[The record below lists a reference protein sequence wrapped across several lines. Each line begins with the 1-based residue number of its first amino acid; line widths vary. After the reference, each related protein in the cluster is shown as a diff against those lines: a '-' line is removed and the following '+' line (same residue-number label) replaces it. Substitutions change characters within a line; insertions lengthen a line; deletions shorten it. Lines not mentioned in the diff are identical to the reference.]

1 MRPRERSS
9 GGSLDIPLSFCRM
22 WRVRKCTH
30 ILPLYRIAPDDFV
43 AGDVIRRGTSMTS
56 TLGPRVHLAGS
67 TDTVDGRPPD
77 AAPTRDDWQLDAACR
92 ETDGSWFFPPERERE
107 SARLKR
113 VAKAK
118 TVCRQC
124 PVLADCR
131 AYAVRVGE
139 PFGVWG
145 GLSEEERPQSPDRD
159 SKIAELDA
167 RSKVPAKRRSSRK
180 TGQRQQARV
189 S

>member
-1 MRPRERSS
+1 
-9 GGSLDIPLSFCRM
+9 
-22 WRVRKCTH
+22 
-30 ILPLYRIAPDDFV
+30 
-43 AGDVIRRGTSMTS
+43 MTS
-56 TLGPRVHLAGS
+56 TLGPRVHLAGRP
-67 TDTVDGRPPD
+67 DTVDGRAPD
-77 AAPTRDDWQLDAACR
+77 VAPTRDDWQLDAACR

-145 GLSEEERPQSPDRD
+145 GLSEDERPQPDDQARKV
-159 SKIAELDA
+159 SELDA
-167 RSKVPAKRRSSRK
+167 RSKVTRTRRRTSAAAGQPASR
-180 TGQRQQARV
+180 A

>member
-1 MRPRERSS
+1 
-9 GGSLDIPLSFCRM
+9 
-22 WRVRKCTH
+22 
-30 ILPLYRIAPDDFV
+30 
-43 AGDVIRRGTSMTS
+43 MTS

-107 SARLKR
+107 SARIKR
-113 VAKAK
+113 IAKAK

-145 GLSEEERPQSPDRD
+145 GLSEDERPQPDDQARKV
-159 SKIAELDA
+159 SELDA
-167 RSKVPAKRRSSRK
+167 RSKVTRTRRRTSPAVRQSSSR
-180 TGQRQQARV
+180 A

>member
-1 MRPRERSS
+1 
-9 GGSLDIPLSFCRM
+9 
-22 WRVRKCTH
+22 
-30 ILPLYRIAPDDFV
+30 
-43 AGDVIRRGTSMTS
+43 MTS

-145 GLSEEERPQSPDRD
+145 GLSEDERPQPDDQARKV
-159 SKIAELDA
+159 SELDA
-167 RSKVPAKRRSSRK
+167 RSKVTRTRRRTSPAVRQSSSR
-180 TGQRQQARV
+180 A